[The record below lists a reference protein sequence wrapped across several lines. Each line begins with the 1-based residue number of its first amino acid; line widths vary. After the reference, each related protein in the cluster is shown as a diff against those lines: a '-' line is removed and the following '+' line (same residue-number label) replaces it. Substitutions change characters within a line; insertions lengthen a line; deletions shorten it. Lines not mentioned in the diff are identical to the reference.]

1 MSTPPIRA
9 LERVLAIDPSLR
21 GTGYA
26 VLEGL
31 VSHGKPRALTW
42 GVVKNPP
49 NMLQTGCLL
58 AINERI
64 RSVVADFQ
72 PTVAAF
78 ESVIFVQ
85 SYKTAIILG
94 CARGAALL
102 AAASAGLPV
111 FEYAPK
117 RVKQAVVGRG
127 AADKSQVAFMV
138 RALLG
143 LSETPAPD
151 AADAL
156 AVGLTHFQA
165 LAGSRVRMTEPERI

>member
-1 MSTPPIRA
+1 
-9 LERVLAIDPSLR
+9 
-21 GTGYA
+21 
-26 VLEGL
+26 
-31 VSHGKPRALTW
+31 
-42 GVVKNPP
+42 
-49 NMLQTGCLL
+49 MLQTGCLL
-58 AINERI
+58 AINQTI
-64 RSVVADFQ
+64 RDIVNEYH

-102 AAASAGLPV
+102 AAAGAGLPV

-143 LSETPAPD
+143 LCETPVAD
-151 AADAL
+151 AADAI

-165 LAGSRVRMTEPERI
+165 ATGSRLRGGELERI

>member
-1 MSTPPIRA
+1 
-9 LERVLAIDPSLR
+9 
-21 GTGYA
+21 
-26 VLEGL
+26 
-31 VSHGKPRALTW
+31 
-42 GVVKNPP
+42 
-49 NMLQTGCLL
+49 MLQTGCLL
-58 AINERI
+58 AINQTI
-64 RSVVADFQ
+64 RDIVNEYH

-102 AAASAGLPV
+102 AAAGAGLPV

-143 LSETPAPD
+143 LCETPVPD
-151 AADAL
+151 AADAI

-165 LAGSRVRMTEPERI
+165 ATGSRLRGGELERI